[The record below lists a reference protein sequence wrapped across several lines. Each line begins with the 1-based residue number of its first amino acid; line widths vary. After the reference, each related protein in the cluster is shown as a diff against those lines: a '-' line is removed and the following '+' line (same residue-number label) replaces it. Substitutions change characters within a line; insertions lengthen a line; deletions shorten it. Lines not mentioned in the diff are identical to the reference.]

1 MKRKAVATGASAT
14 LLSLYLAAC
23 AMTPPPSGS
32 ERPGSARVVFLVRH
46 TERFF
51 EPADDPPLTSVG
63 QERAQALAAALR
75 DAGVTAIITT
85 QPRRARD
92 TAAPL
97 AKILGIEPEVVPIG
111 DDAAAY
117 WKTTAAAVRRHE
129 DETILVVGH
138 VTVTGVIAAL
148 GGPRL
153 PEICANVFSN
163 LFVFVPAL
171 GEEGLTRLRYGA
183 VEDVSRACK

>member
-1 MKRKAVATGASAT
+1 VKRKDVAAGTSAI
-14 LLSLYLAAC
+14 LLTFYLAAC
-23 AMTPPPSGS
+23 AINPTPNGS

-46 TERFF
+46 AERFF
-51 EPADDPPLTSVG
+51 EPADDPPLTPVG
-63 QERAQALAAALR
+63 QERAQALAEALR
-75 DAGVTAIITT
+75 DAGIAAIITT
-85 QPRRARD
+85 QLRRAGD

-97 AKILGIEPEVVPIG
+97 AKILGIKPEVVPIG
-111 DDAAAY
+111 DDAAAH
-117 WKTTAAAVRRHE
+117 WKATAAAVRRHK
-129 DETILVVGH
+129 DETVIVVGH

-153 PEICANVFSN
+153 PEICANVFSG

-183 VEDVSRACK
+183 VEDISRACR